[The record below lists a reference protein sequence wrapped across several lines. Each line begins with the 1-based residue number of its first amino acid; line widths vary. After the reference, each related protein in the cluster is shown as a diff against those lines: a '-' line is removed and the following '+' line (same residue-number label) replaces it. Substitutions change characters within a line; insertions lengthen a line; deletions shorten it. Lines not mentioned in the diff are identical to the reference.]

1 MGARVSTASVSTT
14 YGSETRTPHE
24 CMLKPCY
31 DYNVTN
37 MNHFLDCEYGGQMG
51 TEAFSVR
58 ADSKKVKQLDRIAKQ
73 QDRSR
78 NYLVNQ
84 AIDQLLEL
92 HAWQSMRVKEG
103 IKAADEGRFASDSD
117 MAQIFGKYENT

>member
-1 MGARVSTASVSTT
+1 
-14 YGSETRTPHE
+14 
-24 CMLKPCY
+24 
-31 DYNVTN
+31 
-37 MNHFLDCEYGGQMG
+37 MG

-58 ADSKKVKQLDRIAKQ
+58 TDRKKVKQLDKLAKQ

-92 HAWQSMRVKEG
+92 HAWQDERVKEG
-103 IKAADEGRFASDSD
+103 IKSADVDRFAGDAE
-117 MAQIFGKYENT
+117 MERIFNKYKEA

>member
-1 MGARVSTASVSTT
+1 
-14 YGSETRTPHE
+14 
-24 CMLKPCY
+24 
-31 DYNVTN
+31 
-37 MNHFLDCEYGGQMG
+37 MG

-58 ADSKKVKQLDRIAKQ
+58 TDRKKVKQLDKLAKQ

-92 HAWQSMRVKEG
+92 HAWQDERVKEG
-103 IKAADEGRFASDSD
+103 IKSADAGRFAGDAE
-117 MAQIFGKYENT
+117 MVRIFNKYKEA

>member
-1 MGARVSTASVSTT
+1 
-14 YGSETRTPHE
+14 
-24 CMLKPCY
+24 
-31 DYNVTN
+31 
-37 MNHFLDCEYGGQMG
+37 MG

-92 HAWQSMRVKEG
+92 HAWQTERVMEG
-103 IKAADEGRFASDSD
+103 IKAADEGRFASDAD
-117 MAQIFGKYENT
+117 MAKIFSKYENP

>member
-1 MGARVSTASVSTT
+1 
-14 YGSETRTPHE
+14 
-24 CMLKPCY
+24 
-31 DYNVTN
+31 
-37 MNHFLDCEYGGQMG
+37 MNRENQQDDNQMG

-78 NYLVNQ
+78 NYIVNQ

-92 HAWQSMRVKEG
+92 HTWQTERVKEG
-103 IKAADEGRFASDSD
+103 IKAADEGQFASDVD
-117 MAQIFGKYENT
+117 MAKVFSKYENI

>member
-1 MGARVSTASVSTT
+1 
-14 YGSETRTPHE
+14 
-24 CMLKPCY
+24 
-31 DYNVTN
+31 
-37 MNHFLDCEYGGQMG
+37 MG

-58 ADSKKVKQLDRIAKQ
+58 TDARKVKQLDRLARQ

-92 HAWQSMRVKEG
+92 YTWQEKRIREG
-103 IKAADEGRFASDSD
+103 IKAADKSLFTSDVEMKRIFAKYADS
-117 MAQIFGKYENT
+117 

>member
-1 MGARVSTASVSTT
+1 
-14 YGSETRTPHE
+14 
-24 CMLKPCY
+24 
-31 DYNVTN
+31 
-37 MNHFLDCEYGGQMG
+37 MG

-58 ADSKKVKQLDRIAKQ
+58 TDRKKVKQLDKLAKQ

-92 HAWQSMRVKEG
+92 HAWQDERVKEG
-103 IKAADEGRFASDSD
+103 IKSADAGRFAGDAE
-117 MAQIFGKYENT
+117 MERIFNKYKEA

>member
-1 MGARVSTASVSTT
+1 MA
-14 YGSETRTPHE
+14 
-24 CMLKPCY
+24 
-31 DYNVTN
+31 
-37 MNHFLDCEYGGQMG
+37 

-58 ADSKKVKQLDRIAKQ
+58 ADSKKVGLLDKIAKQ

-92 HAWQSMRVKEG
+92 HAWQEERIKEG
-103 IKAADEGRFASDSD
+103 LKAADENRFASNTEVERV
-117 MAQIFGKYENT
+117 FNKYRDA

>member
-1 MGARVSTASVSTT
+1 
-14 YGSETRTPHE
+14 
-24 CMLKPCY
+24 
-31 DYNVTN
+31 
-37 MNHFLDCEYGGQMG
+37 MG

-58 ADSKKVKQLDRIAKQ
+58 TDRKKVKQLDKLAKQ

-92 HAWQSMRVKEG
+92 HAWQDERVKEG
-103 IKAADEGRFASDSD
+103 IKSADAGRFAGDAE
-117 MAQIFGKYENT
+117 MVRIFNKYKED

>member
-1 MGARVSTASVSTT
+1 
-14 YGSETRTPHE
+14 
-24 CMLKPCY
+24 
-31 DYNVTN
+31 
-37 MNHFLDCEYGGQMG
+37 MG

-58 ADSKKVKQLDRIAKQ
+58 TDSKKVKQLDRIAKQ

-92 HAWQSMRVKEG
+92 HAWQSERVKEG
-103 IKAADEGRFASDSD
+103 IKAADKGRFASDAD
-117 MAQIFGKYENT
+117 MARLFNKYEST